1 VNDIDRSPGASASGP
16 GRAAGTYETRMGI
29 GAYARA
35 SVFDAEAHASTLQAR
50 VNGPAAGVGAQ
61 ASLVQVGVHASAEL
75 PRAEVSVAGINA
87 GVGFNLNTGASVG
100 VDGVSANF
108 LGFGFSVGP
117 TMALRTPVADAS
129 CCIT

>member
-1 VNDIDRSPGASASGP
+1 
-16 GRAAGTYETRMGI
+16 
-29 GAYARA
+29 
-35 SVFDAEAHASTLQAR
+35 

-61 ASLVQVGVHASAEL
+61 ASLVQVGVHAAAEL
-75 PRAEVSVAGINA
+75 ARAEVSVAGINA
-87 GVGFNLNTGASVG
+87 GVGFNLNTGASAG

-117 TMALRTPVADAS
+117 TMAVRTPVADVS